1 MDKIE
6 IDRSEYD
13 SLKAAAARVAELE
26 ARAVAAEAEAAKV
39 PDLERKVEETEAA
52 KVAAETAKAAAET
65 KVAEHEEAARAATLA
80 SERMAKF
87 GTGFTA
93 KLGEFTKG
101 RLAQQAGTLSDDE
114 WAARIQELEETTG
127 VKHDDGTGAPADDV
141 FTREEVARA
150 AAGSPAPNGA
160 PSPQARGAVVGGLLK
175 QLTKT

>member
-1 MDKIE
+1 MEIE
-6 IDRSEYD
+6 DSKYD
-13 SLKAAAARVAELE
+13 SLTTAAARVPDLE
-26 ARAVAAEAEAAKV
+26 ARLATAEAEAAKV
-39 PDLERKVEETEAA
+39 PDLERQLEETEAA
-52 KVAAETAKAAAET
+52 KVAAETAKAAAEA
-65 KVAEHEEAARAATLA
+65 KVTEHEEAARTATLA
-80 SERMAKF
+80 TERMAKF

-101 RLAQQAGTLSDDE
+101 RLTTQAGTLSDDE

-150 AAGSPAPNGA
+150 AAHSPSNGDA

-175 QLTKT
+175 QLTKS